1 MAVATTAQWVFDKAM
16 YLMDEADQTSGQ
28 ADHAETREYKNR
40 TLPILNVLRVE
51 CFPYSDT
58 CQAHGPGRRPV
69 CPEIPDLEAAE
80 NDYYQAKI
88 GNFTEE
94 EIRQYTLL
102 ARKVRENERSILQR
116 G

>member
-1 MAVATTAQWVFDKAM
+1 MVDVT
-16 YLMDEADQTSGQ
+16 E
-28 ADHAETREYKNR
+28 
-40 TLPILNVLRVE
+40 LP
-51 CFPYSDT
+51 
-58 CQAHGPGRRPV
+58 RRRGTERKIRLELLPASEV
-69 CPEIPDLEAAE
+69 VIPDLEAAE
-80 NDYYQAKI
+80 NDYYQAKF

>member
-1 MAVATTAQWVFDKAM
+1 MRILWILA
-16 YLMDEADQTSGQ
+16 
-28 ADHAETREYKNR
+28 AETRGGGPAVVREKDGGGNGAPR
-40 TLPILNVLRVE
+40 RRGTERKIRLELLPASEVV
-51 CFPYSDT
+51 
-58 CQAHGPGRRPV
+58 
-69 CPEIPDLEAAE
+69 IPDLEAAE
-80 NDYYQAKI
+80 NDYYQAKF